1 MIPATTDSIKKKY
14 TICGI
19 RCPNV
24 TIKNMKC
31 TKKKKVGRFLFRK
44 KKKKKKQPREEINE
58 DTTLYKGD
66 AQKISCP
73 AEIYELQPLPV
84 CVLCC
89 LMAAVVSD

>member
-44 KKKKKKQPREEINE
+44 KKKKKSNHEKKLMRIQRSIKAMRKKY
-58 DTTLYKGD
+58 LALLKFM
-66 AQKISCP
+66 SSSLC
-73 AEIYELQPLPV
+73 L
-84 CVLCC
+84 CVFY
-89 LMAAVVSD
+89 VV